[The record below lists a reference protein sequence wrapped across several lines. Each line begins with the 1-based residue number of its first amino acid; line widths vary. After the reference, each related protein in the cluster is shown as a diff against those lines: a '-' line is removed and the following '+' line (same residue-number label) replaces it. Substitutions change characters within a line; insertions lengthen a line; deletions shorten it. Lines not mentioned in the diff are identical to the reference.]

1 MKLQPSYTIKN
12 IAILLGLAMFF
23 SCKPDLQTIDTITR
37 MGNEPV
43 ETAENLRIVY
53 STHAQVQMV
62 MEAPL
67 MERYEGEEPY
77 MELPEGFLMIFY
89 DTLMIETSRISA
101 RYAIQ
106 YEKDELIDARDD
118 VVVENI
124 ENKERL
130 NTEQLIWDQ
139 KNETIYTEKF
149 VKITTEEEVL
159 YGDGF
164 ESDERFTSW
173 VIKNPRGTFYVDTG
187 SEASETSPT
196 QQPSEPVPAVTPSP
210 QDTIAPQEQLLRQAP
225 PQ

>member
-1 MKLQPSYTIKN
+1 MKSKFLYSLKLN

-23 SCKPDLQTIDTITR
+23 SCNPDLKKIDDITR
-37 MGNEPV
+37 SENLPV
-43 ETAENLRIVY
+43 ETAEDIKIIY
-53 STHAQVQMV
+53 SSQARLQLI

-67 MERYEGEEPY
+67 MERYEGERPY

-89 DTLMIETSRISA
+89 DSLMNETSRISA

-106 YEKDELIDARDD
+106 YQEDELIDARND

-124 ENKERL
+124 ENNERL

-139 KNETIYTEKF
+139 KNEMIYTEKF

-164 ESDERFTSW
+164 ESDERFTNW
-173 VIKNPRGTFYVDTG
+173 IIRNPRGTFSVDMG
-187 SEASETSPT
+187 G
-196 QQPSEPVPAVTPSP
+196 
-210 QDTIAPQEQLLRQAP
+210 EQNQN
-225 PQ
+225 